1 MTGGP
6 KTIASHSLAV
16 EALRMM
22 EKHSISDILIVDGKM
37 RPVGL
42 IDLKDLLRAGII

>member
-1 MTGGP
+1 
-6 KTIASHSLAV
+6 L
-16 EALRMM
+16 
-22 EKHSISDILIVDGKM
+22 LIIDNQE